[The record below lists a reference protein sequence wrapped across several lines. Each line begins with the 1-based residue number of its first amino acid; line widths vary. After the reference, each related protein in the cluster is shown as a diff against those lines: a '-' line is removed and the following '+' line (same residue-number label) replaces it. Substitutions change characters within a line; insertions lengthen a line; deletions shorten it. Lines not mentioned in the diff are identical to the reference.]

1 MVCTAPWKAWQT
13 TERGLRQ
20 SRTPHARSSCI
31 IGHFLTIAW
40 RTQILAIGGSQV
52 RSYDRRTVSVEWS
65 VGRANC
71 KRFTHIRPTDGSR
84 PTTVGWS
91 GERRSQ
97 WRCMDRL
104 GCPTLRRFQRL
115 LVLFLLYFGFLLKTK
130 HSTVNCQPLRS
141 FSRVKPVGDRLHRQ
155 QTHAKVKR
163 TGSFPDKVGDYAPVV
178 SLQGVIPRRYALQ
191 FFLPST
197 APCKSYR
204 ARVRCIALSAD

>member
-40 RTQILAIGGSQV
+40 GTQILAIGDSQV

-65 VGRANC
+65 VRRANC
-71 KRFTHIRPTDGSR
+71 KRFTHIRPTDGSG

-104 GCPTLRRFQRL
+104 GCYNVPAVSTSFGSLPFIEFPFENKTL
-115 LVLFLLYFGFLLKTK
+115 
-130 HSTVNCQPLRS
+130 NCQLS
-141 FSRVKPVGDRLHRQ
+141 TASKL
-155 QTHAKVKR
+155 
-163 TGSFPDKVGDYAPVV
+163 
-178 SLQGVIPRRYALQ
+178 
-191 FFLPST
+191 LPSQAGWRPT
-197 APCKSYR
+197 ASPANSR
-204 ARVRCIALSAD
+204 E

>member
-40 RTQILAIGGSQV
+40 GTQILAIGDSQV

-65 VGRANC
+65 VRRANC
-71 KRFTHIRPTDGSR
+71 KRFTHIRPTDGSG

-104 GCPTLRRFQRL
+104 GCYNVPAVSVFSLPFMASVFFSENKTL
-115 LVLFLLYFGFLLKTK
+115 
-130 HSTVNCQPLRS
+130 NCQLSTASKLLP
-141 FSRVKPVGDRLHRQ
+141 VKPV
-155 QTHAKVKR
+155 KR
-163 TGSFPDKVGDYAPVV
+163 P
-178 SLQGVIPRRYALQ
+178 
-191 FFLPST
+191 T
-197 APCKSYR
+197 ASPAISREGQAYG
-204 ARVRCIALSAD
+204 LFSG